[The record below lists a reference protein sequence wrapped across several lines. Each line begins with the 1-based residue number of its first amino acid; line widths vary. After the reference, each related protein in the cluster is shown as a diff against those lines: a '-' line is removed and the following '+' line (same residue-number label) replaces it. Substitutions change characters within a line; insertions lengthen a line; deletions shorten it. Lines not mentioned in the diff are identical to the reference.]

1 MKKLFLIDAFAL
13 IFRFHY
19 AFISN
24 PMRNSEGL
32 NTSAIYG
39 FTKFI
44 NEIINKE
51 KPEYIGVAF
60 DPRGGNFRHKICD
73 QYKANRS
80 ETPEDII
87 ASIPYIKEIL
97 TKMNIPIM
105 EVLQFEADDVI
116 GTIAKRVAKEGI
128 DVYMVTPDKDYGQLI
143 EDNIKM
149 YKPSKGGANNFEII
163 TKDKICAKY
172 SIDNPEKVIDI
183 LALWGDASDNVQG
196 VPGIGEKSAI
206 KLVSTYGD
214 INGIYENIDKIKGKQ
229 QENLI
234 QYKDRLMKA
243 KELVTICLN
252 VPIESPLE
260 QLLYNE
266 PKLCDLID
274 IYTQLNFHT
283 FIKDL
288 EIKCGKYSQ
297 SPILPVSSP
306 LTPPSL
312 FAEFDAEDANSFIP
326 KTSDFYNNITNTQH
340 IYTLIETQQDA
351 DLLADLIELKK
362 EFCFDTETT
371 GLNHIL
377 DSLVGIS
384 ISLEKNKAY
393 YIPYNE
399 NVDINKK
406 LKPIFENPNISKI
419 GQNIK
424 FDILALK
431 SVGIEVQG
439 TLYDTMILQYIVNP
453 DMSNGMNFMA
463 LNYFNYETIKIE
475 ELIGKGSTQKTIDQ
489 APIEQVT
496 DYACEDAD
504 ITLQLKDVLWEKVKQ
519 IGLDSLYLN
528 IEQPLIYV
536 LADME
541 HNGVMIDRNILAD
554 YSVTLTKEANEIEQ
568 KIREYGGE
576 NININSPKQLG
587 ELLFDKLKITDKP
600 KRTKTKQY
608 KTDEEYLLSLKD
620 KHDVV
625 GLILEYRTIKK
636 LLSTYILSL
645 IELINPKTG
654 RVHTHYNQALTRTG
668 RLSSSNPN
676 LQNIPIRTPRGEV
689 IRRAFVAQNS
699 SRIIVAADYSQVE
712 LRIMAHL
719 SQDPA
724 MIEAFNNEQDIHNA
738 TAAKIYKR
746 EINEVSKI
754 ERSNAKSANFGIIY
768 GISVFGLSSALE
780 ISRADAKILIDGYFD
795 SYPKVKEYMDKSIE
809 KARECGYAETIY
821 HRRRYL
827 EDINSSNMTTKNFA
841 ERNAINAPIQGSAAD
856 IMKLAMISLHQK
868 IKKNNLNS
876 IITLQV
882 HDELVLEVEK
892 NELEQIISLVKE
904 SMENA
909 TKLSV
914 PLTVDVRYAE
924 NWLEAH

>member
-19 AFISN
+19 AFINN

-39 FTKFI
+39 FTKFL
-44 NEIINKE
+44 NEILEKE

-73 QYKANRS
+73 LYKANRK
-80 ETPEDII
+80 ETPEEII

-97 TKMNIPIM
+97 TKMNIPIL
-105 EVLQFEADDVI
+105 EVFQFEADDVI
-116 GTIAKRVAKEGI
+116 GTMAKRFVKDGI
-128 DVYMVTPDKDYGQLI
+128 DIYMVTPDKDYGQLI

-149 YKPSKGGANNFEII
+149 YKPSKGGAHNFEVI
-163 TKDKICAKY
+163 TKEKICAKY

-183 LALWGDASDNVQG
+183 LALWGDAADNVQG
-196 VPGIGEKSAI
+196 IPGIGEKSAI

-214 INGIYENIDKIKGKQ
+214 INGIYENIDKLKGKQ

-234 QYKDRLMKA
+234 EHKERLMKA
-243 KELVTICLN
+243 KELVTIHLN
-252 VPIESPLE
+252 VPIESSLE
-260 QLLYNE
+260 DLLYDQ

-274 IYTQLNFHT
+274 IYTQLNFYT

-288 EIKCGKYSQ
+288 EVKCGKQ
-297 SPILPVSSP
+297 PQTPVTHTISSP
-306 LTPPSL
+306 QPPSL
-312 FAEFDAEDANSFIP
+312 FAEFDTEDADLFTQEHTNN
-326 KTSDFYNNITNTQH
+326 YNNISNTQH
-340 IYTLIETQQDA
+340 TYTLIKTQQDA
-351 DLLADLIELKK
+351 DLLADLIEMKK

-377 DSLVGIS
+377 NSLVGIS

-393 YIPYNE
+393 YIPYNKDI
-399 NVDINKK
+399 DINTK

-419 GQNIK
+419 GQNLK
-424 FDILALK
+424 FDILVLK

-439 TLYDTMILQYIVNP
+439 TLYDTMILQYIVNS
-453 DMSNGMNFMA
+453 DMGNGMNFMA
-463 LNYFNYETIKIE
+463 LNYFNYETVKIE

-504 ITLQLKDVLWEKVKQ
+504 ITLQLKELLWEKVKQ
-519 IGLDSLYLN
+519 LGLDSLYLE

-536 LADME
+536 LAEME
-541 HNGVMIDRNILAD
+541 NNGVMIDHNILAD
-554 YSVTLTKEANEIEQ
+554 YSVSLTGEAIEMEQ
-568 KIREYGGE
+568 RIREYGGE
-576 NININSPKQLG
+576 DININSPKQLG

-620 KHDVV
+620 KHEII

-636 LLSTYILSL
+636 LLSTYVLSL

-689 IRRAFVAQNS
+689 IRKAFVAQDS
-699 SRIIVAADYSQVE
+699 SKVIVAADYSQVE
-712 LRIMAHL
+712 LRVMAHL

-724 MIEAFNNEQDIHNA
+724 MIEAFNNEQDIHSA
-738 TAAKIYKR
+738 TAAKIYKK
-746 EINEVSKI
+746 EISEVSKE

-768 GISVFGLSSALE
+768 GISVFGLSASLE
-780 ISRADAKILIDGYFD
+780 ISRADAKTLIDGYFD

-809 KARECGYAETIY
+809 KARELGYAETIY

-841 ERNAINAPIQGSAAD
+841 ERNSINAPIQGSAAD
-856 IMKLAMISLHQK
+856 IMKLAMIRLHKSLK
-868 IKKNNLNS
+868 ENNLKS

-892 NELEQIISLVKE
+892 DELEQVLLIVKE
-904 SMENA
+904 SMQNA
-909 TKLSV
+909 AELNV
-914 PLTVDVRYAE
+914 PLTVDVRYAD
-924 NWLEAH
+924 NWLDAH